1 MGGSGARPGGYKSL
15 SHSPE
20 AHQNF
25 EGSTPE
31 LCSGVHQKGCDLEG
45 VEGATPHTSL
55 THFKAMT
62 ALKSQAQITE
72 LTDDQLEA
80 VQGGNLGRAAVQ
92 IMYEHARRKS
102 PGIALLEW
110 FGGGRAPWQ

>member
-1 MGGSGARPGGYKSL
+1 
-15 SHSPE
+15 
-20 AHQNF
+20 
-25 EGSTPE
+25 
-31 LCSGVHQKGCDLEG
+31 
-45 VEGATPHTSL
+45 
-55 THFKAMT
+55 MT
-62 ALKSQAQITE
+62 ALKSQAQIIE

-80 VQGGNLGRAAVQ
+80 VQGGNFGRDAVR